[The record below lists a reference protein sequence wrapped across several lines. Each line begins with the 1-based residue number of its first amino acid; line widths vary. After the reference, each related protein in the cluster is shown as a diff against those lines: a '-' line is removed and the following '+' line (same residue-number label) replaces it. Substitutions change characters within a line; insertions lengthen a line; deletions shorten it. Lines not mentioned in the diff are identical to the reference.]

1 VDSPGLLAC
10 RIGVATLSVRAA
22 AATSARK
29 REEGPKSALMRTAM
43 VFELGLIASHRR
55 YQLDLSF
62 LKIAAG
68 AIIDDIAC
76 L

>member
-1 VDSPGLLAC
+1 
-10 RIGVATLSVRAA
+10 
-22 AATSARK
+22 
-29 REEGPKSALMRTAM
+29 MRTAM